1 MRSKIF
7 MNTPKPTKALRLF
20 HAVLALD
27 FAYSL
32 FNFCAYFSSRADNL
46 SAAVY
51 SLLHFVPLVAL
62 ILLCANHHR
71 IEEKPRLSLIKK
83 CLIAYLAFDA
93 LLGLVTFRFN
103 LPRFIGFLFYA
114 KGWWFYIVYMIRYV
128 QFDLA
133 VNLALVV
140 LYWVAF
146 GFLLVEISS
155 LIDRSQDSNDSEKT
169 DGSALALPNADVS
182 QKISPS
188 FKIAVANM
196 IVLVL
201 QTVLNYYIYLYWEK
215 ISDGTTGMQAIG
227 LAFLFIM
234 LLAFKFMLSLP
245 VLILSII
252 GIIQSN
258 RKQNKSERYN
268 RKALF
273 INIICLVICE
283 VEVFLWW

>member
-1 MRSKIF
+1 

-20 HAVLALD
+20 LAVLTLD

-32 FNFCAYFSSRADNL
+32 FNFCAYFSSRSDNL

-62 ILLCANHHR
+62 ILLCANLHR

-201 QTVLNYYIYLYWEK
+201 QTAINFCIHLAWSENSSGSGEH
-215 ISDGTTGMQAIG
+215 AIG
-227 LAFLFIM
+227 MAFVM
-234 LLAFKFMLSLP
+234 LLLMAAKFVFSLP
-245 VLILSII
+245 VLVPAIV
-252 GIIQSN
+252 GIVTACRS
-258 RKQNKSERYN
+258 KNKPLRHN
-268 RKALF
+268 QKGLR

>member
-1 MRSKIF
+1 
-7 MNTPKPTKALRLF
+7 
-20 HAVLALD
+20 
-27 FAYSL
+27 
-32 FNFCAYFSSRADNL
+32 
-46 SAAVY
+46 
-51 SLLHFVPLVAL
+51 
-62 ILLCANHHR
+62 
-71 IEEKPRLSLIKK
+71 
-83 CLIAYLAFDA
+83 
-93 LLGLVTFRFN
+93 
-103 LPRFIGFLFYA
+103 
-114 KGWWFYIVYMIRYV
+114 
-128 QFDLA
+128 
-133 VNLALVV
+133 
-140 LYWVAF
+140 
-146 GFLLVEISS
+146 
-155 LIDRSQDSNDSEKT
+155 
-169 DGSALALPNADVS
+169 
-182 QKISPS
+182 
-188 FKIAVANM
+188 M